1 MDKLTEKVQKFWTEN
16 ETALRSLHYT
26 SVSAR
31 KFAGIISLVV
41 EFNPITENDPW
52 VIISYES
59 GKYLVLENMDGEL
72 PGRTTQIFYG
82 AYKRLGNA
90 LNSVLLGNSLT
101 DRKYKLWQ

>member
-1 MDKLTEKVQKFWTEN
+1 MDKLTEKIQKFWTDN
-16 ETALRSLHYT
+16 EKLLRSLHYA

-31 KFAGIISLVV
+31 KFAGIIMLV
-41 EFNPITENDPW
+41 EFTPMTENDPW

-72 PGRTTQIFYG
+72 PGHTNQRFYG
-82 AYKRLGNA
+82 SYKRLGNA

-101 DRKYKLWQ
+101 KRKYELW

>member
-1 MDKLTEKVQKFWTEN
+1 MDKLTEKVQKFWTDN
-16 ETALRSLHYT
+16 EKLLRSLHYA

-41 EFNPITENDPW
+41 EFTPMTENDPW
-52 VIISYES
+52 VILSYES

-72 PGRTTQIFYG
+72 PGYTNQRFYG
-82 AYKRLGNA
+82 SYKRLGNA

-101 DRKYKLWQ
+101 NRKYELW